1 MENFTPLD
9 PKKISKP
16 KEDKTNTVLLI
27 IATITALVLAVLLFI
42 LIQKKL
48 KQTQNPKGM
57 IQQALVIS

>member
-9 PKKISKP
+9 PKKLGNQ

-27 IATITALVLAVLLFI
+27 VATITALVLAVLLFI

-57 IQQALVIS
+57 IRKALVIS